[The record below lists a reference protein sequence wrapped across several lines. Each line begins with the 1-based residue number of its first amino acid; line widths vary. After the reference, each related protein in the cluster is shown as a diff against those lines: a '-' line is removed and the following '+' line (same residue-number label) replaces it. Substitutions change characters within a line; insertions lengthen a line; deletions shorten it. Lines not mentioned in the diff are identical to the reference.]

1 MKTKL
6 SVAAMAL
13 LLASCSSNDNDL
25 LPENPVNA
33 TPIQVSQSV
42 QGMVKTRAAVG
53 VGSDV
58 TATVLVA
65 DGSSNNPDAADWA
78 NFSPVLANEVT
89 EDGGQN
95 KLTTRATVSTASFKA
110 GSKATV
116 SLNPILYYHTT
127 SGTKSWLAAV
137 APAGTVSGT
146 TVTIPQTDGEQDVM
160 LADAAE
166 AGSSSSQQKPE
177 LTFKHLTTQLNFEMK
192 LTTQAS
198 GGEWD
203 GQTVSL
209 KKISVQDAQVPA
221 EVNVAPASGKA
232 GVSKWTAAA
241 VMNVGGISSV
251 TLGADAVRV
260 GNPLMIQASGQ
271 VVIDAVISVGG
282 TDITFSNVTIKKADN
297 SADLSTEAGKSHLI
311 TLNVTEPLTPEDAT
325 KMTVTATVT
334 DWVAGD
340 AGKADLN

>member
-65 DGSSNNPDAADWA
+65 DGSSNNADAADWA

-95 KLTTRATVSTASFKA
+95 KLKTRATVSTASFKA

-127 SGTKSWLAAV
+127 TGTKSWLAAV

-160 LADAAE
+160 LADAAA
-166 AGSSSSQQKPE
+166 AGSSSSASEPE

-192 LTTQAS
+192 VTAQN
-198 GGEWD
+198 GGEWTD
-203 GQTVSL
+203 KTISL
-209 KKISVQDAQVPA
+209 KKIRVQKAQVPA
-221 EVNVAPASGKA
+221 EVNVAPTSGEA
-232 GVSKWTAAA
+232 GVSKWTDAAM
-241 VMNVGGISSV
+241 MNVGGISSV
-251 TLGADAVRV
+251 ALGADAVRV

-282 TDITFSNVTIKKADN
+282 TDITFNNVTIKKQDN
-297 SADLSTEAGKSHLI
+297 KTNLSTEAGKSHLI
-311 TLNVTEPLTPEDAT
+311 TLNVTEPLTPADAT

-340 AGKADLN
+340 AGHADLN

>member
-65 DGSSNNPDAADWA
+65 DGSSSNGDAADWA

-177 LTFKHLTTQLNFEMK
+177 LTFKHLTTQFNFEMK
-192 LTTQAS
+192 VTAQN
-198 GGEWD
+198 GGEWTD
-203 GQTVSL
+203 KTISL
-209 KKISVQDAQVPA
+209 KKIRVQKAQVPV

-232 GVSKWTAAA
+232 GVSKWTDAAM
-241 VMNVGGISSV
+241 MNVGGISSV
-251 TLGADAVRV
+251 ALGADAVRV

-282 TDITFSNVTIKKADN
+282 TDITFNNVTIKKQDN
-297 SADLSTEAGKSHLI
+297 KTNLSTEAGKSHLI
-311 TLNVTEPLTPEDAT
+311 TLNVTEPLTPADAT

-340 AGKADLN
+340 AGHADLN

>member
-65 DGSSNNPDAADWA
+65 DGDQAADWTK
-78 NFSPVLANEVT
+78 FSPVLANEVK
-89 EDGGQN
+89 EENGQN
-95 KLTTRATVSTASFKA
+95 KLKTRATVSTASFKA
-110 GSKATV
+110 GSNATV

-127 SGTKSWLAAV
+127 ASTKSWLAAV

-166 AGSSSSQQKPE
+166 AGSSNSASKPE

-192 LTTQAS
+192 VTAKN
-198 GGEWD
+198 GGEWTD
-203 GQTVSL
+203 KTISL
-209 KKISVQDAQVPA
+209 KKISVRGAQVPA
-221 EVNVAPASGKA
+221 EVNVAPASGTA
-232 GVSKWTAAA
+232 GVSKWTDAA
-241 VMNVGGISSV
+241 VMNVAGISNV
-251 TLGADAVRV
+251 ALGADAVRV

-282 TDITFSNVTIKKADN
+282 TDITFNNVTIKKQDDAN
-297 SADLSTEAGKSHLI
+297 LSTVAGKSHLI
-311 TLNVTEPLTPEDAT
+311 TLNVTEPLTP
-325 KMTVTATVT
+325 
-334 DWVAGD
+334 
-340 AGKADLN
+340 

>member
-65 DGSSNNPDAADWA
+65 DGSSNNADAADWA
-78 NFSPVLANEVT
+78 NFSPVLANEVK
-89 EDGGQN
+89 EENGQN
-95 KLTTRATVSTASFKA
+95 KLKTRATVSTASFKA

-116 SLNPILYYHTT
+116 SLNPILYYNTAA
-127 SGTKSWLAAV
+127 STKSWLAAV

-166 AGSSSSQQKPE
+166 AGSSSSQQNPE

-192 LTTQAS
+192 VTAQN
-198 GGEWD
+198 GGEWTD
-203 GQTVSL
+203 KTISL
-209 KKISVQDAQVPA
+209 KKISVQKAQVPA
-221 EVNVAPASGKA
+221 EVNVAPTSGET
-232 GVSKWTAAA
+232 GVSKWTDAAM
-241 VMNVGGISSV
+241 MNVGGISSV

-282 TDITFSNVTIKKADN
+282 TDITFNNVTIKKQDN
-297 SADLSTEAGKSHLI
+297 TTDLSTEAGKSHLI
-311 TLNVTEPLTPEDAT
+311 TLNVTEPLTPADAT

-340 AGKADLN
+340 AGHADLN

>member
-65 DGSSNNPDAADWA
+65 DGSSNNADAADWA
-78 NFSPVLANEVT
+78 NFSPVLANEVK
-89 EDGGQN
+89 EENGQN
-95 KLTTRATVSTASFKA
+95 KLKTRATVSTASFKA

-146 TVTIPQTDGEQDVM
+146 MVTIPQTDGEQDVM
-160 LADAAE
+160 LADAAA
-166 AGSSSSQQKPE
+166 AGSSSSASEPE

-192 LTTQAS
+192 VTAQN
-198 GGEWD
+198 GGEWTD
-203 GQTVSL
+203 KTISL
-209 KKISVQDAQVPA
+209 KKISVRNAQVPV

-232 GVSKWTAAA
+232 GVSKWTDAAM
-241 VMNVGGISSV
+241 MNVGGISSV
-251 TLGADAVRV
+251 ALGADAVRV

-282 TDITFSNVTIKKADN
+282 TDITFNNVTIKKQDN
-297 SADLSTEAGKSHLI
+297 KTNLSTEAGKSHLI
-311 TLNVTEPLTPEDAT
+311 TLNVTEPLTPADAT

-340 AGKADLN
+340 AGHADLN

>member
-65 DGSSNNPDAADWA
+65 DGSSNNADAADWA
-78 NFSPVLANEVT
+78 NFSPVLANEVK
-89 EDGGQN
+89 EESGQN
-95 KLTTRATVSTASFKA
+95 KLKTRATVSTASFKA

-166 AGSSSSQQKPE
+166 AGSSSSASEPE

-192 LTTQAS
+192 VTAQN
-198 GGEWD
+198 GGEWTD
-203 GQTVSL
+203 KTISL
-209 KKISVQDAQVPA
+209 KKIRVQKAQVPA
-221 EVNVAPASGKA
+221 EVNVAPTSGEA
-232 GVSKWTAAA
+232 GVSKWTDAAM
-241 VMNVGGISSV
+241 MNVGGISSV
-251 TLGADAVRV
+251 ALGADAVRV

-282 TDITFSNVTIKKADN
+282 TDITFNNVTIKKQDN
-297 SADLSTEAGKSHLI
+297 KTNLSTEAGKSHLI

-340 AGKADLN
+340 AGHADLN

>member
-65 DGSSNNPDAADWA
+65 DGSSNNADAADWA
-78 NFSPVLANEVT
+78 NFSPVLANEVK
-89 EDGGQN
+89 EENGQN
-95 KLTTRATVSTASFKA
+95 KLKTRATVSTASFKA

-127 SGTKSWLAAV
+127 AGTKSWLAAV

-160 LADAAE
+160 LADAAA
-166 AGSSSSQQKPE
+166 AGSSSSASEPE

-192 LTTQAS
+192 VTAQN
-198 GGEWD
+198 GGEWTD
-203 GQTVSL
+203 KTISL
-209 KKISVQDAQVPA
+209 KKIRVQKAQVPA
-221 EVNVAPASGKA
+221 EVNVAPTSGEA
-232 GVSKWTAAA
+232 GVSKWTDTAM
-241 VMNVGGISSV
+241 MNVGGISSV
-251 TLGADAVRV
+251 ALGADAVRV

-282 TDITFSNVTIKKADN
+282 TDITFNNVTIKKQDN
-297 SADLSTEAGKSHLI
+297 TTNLSTEAGKSHLI
-311 TLNVTEPLTPEDAT
+311 TLNVTEPLTPADAT

-340 AGKADLN
+340 AGHADLN

>member
-65 DGSSNNPDAADWA
+65 DGSSNNADAADWA
-78 NFSPVLANEVT
+78 NFSPVLANEVK
-89 EDGGQN
+89 EESGQN
-95 KLTTRATVSTASFKA
+95 KLKTRATVSTASFKA

-127 SGTKSWLAAV
+127 TGTKSWLAAV

-160 LADAAE
+160 LADAAA
-166 AGSSSSQQKPE
+166 AGSSSSASEPE

-192 LTTQAS
+192 VTAQN
-198 GGEWD
+198 GGEWTD
-203 GQTVSL
+203 KTISL
-209 KKISVQDAQVPA
+209 KKISVRNAQVPV

-232 GVSKWTAAA
+232 GVSKWTDAAM
-241 VMNVGGISSV
+241 MNVGGISSV
-251 TLGADAVRV
+251 ALGADAVRV

-282 TDITFSNVTIKKADN
+282 TDITFNNVTIKKQDN
-297 SADLSTEAGKSHLI
+297 TTDLSTEAGKSHLI

-340 AGKADLN
+340 AGHADLN

>member
-65 DGSSNNPDAADWA
+65 DGSSSNGDAADWA
-78 NFSPVLANEVT
+78 NFSPVLANEVK

-95 KLTTRATVSTASFKA
+95 KLKTRATVSTASFKA
-110 GSKATV
+110 GLKATV

-127 SGTKSWLAAV
+127 TGTKSWLAAV

-160 LADAAE
+160 LADAAA
-166 AGSSSSQQKPE
+166 AGSSSSASEPE

-192 LTTQAS
+192 VTAQN
-198 GGEWD
+198 GGEWTD
-203 GQTVSL
+203 KTISL
-209 KKISVQDAQVPA
+209 KKISVRNAQVPV

-232 GVSKWTAAA
+232 GVSKWTDAAM
-241 VMNVGGISSV
+241 MNVGGISSV
-251 TLGADAVRV
+251 ALGADAVRV

-282 TDITFSNVTIKKADN
+282 TDITFNNVTIKKQDN
-297 SADLSTEAGKSHLI
+297 KTNLSTEAGKSHLI

-334 DWVAGD
+334 DWVAGE
-340 AGKADLN
+340 AGHADLN

>member
-65 DGSSNNPDAADWA
+65 DGSSNNADAADWA

-127 SGTKSWLAAV
+127 ASTKSWLAAV

-160 LADAAE
+160 LADAAA
-166 AGSSSSQQKPE
+166 AGSSSSKQSPE

-192 LTTQAS
+192 VTAQN
-198 GGEWD
+198 GGEWA
-203 GQTVSL
+203 GQTISL
-209 KKISVQDAQVPA
+209 KKISVQKAQVPA
-221 EVNVAPASGKA
+221 EVNVAPTSGEA
-232 GVSKWTAAA
+232 GVSKWTDVAM
-241 VMNVGGISSV
+241 MNVGGISSV
-251 TLGADAVRV
+251 ALGADAVRV

-282 TDITFSNVTIKKADN
+282 TDITFNNVTIKKQDN
-297 SADLSTEAGKSHLI
+297 TTDLSTEAGKSHLI
-311 TLNVTEPLTPEDAT
+311 TLNVTEPLTPADAT

-340 AGKADLN
+340 AGHADLN

>member
-65 DGSSNNPDAADWA
+65 DGSSNNADAADWA
-78 NFSPVLANEVT
+78 NFSPVLANEVK
-89 EDGGQN
+89 EENGQN
-95 KLTTRATVSTASFKA
+95 KLKTRATVSTASFKA

-127 SGTKSWLAAV
+127 TGTKSWLAAV

-166 AGSSSSQQKPE
+166 AGSSSSASEPE

-192 LTTQAS
+192 VTAQN
-198 GGEWD
+198 GGEWTD
-203 GQTVSL
+203 KTISL
-209 KKISVQDAQVPA
+209 KKISVRNAQVPV

-232 GVSKWTAAA
+232 GVSKWTDAAM
-241 VMNVGGISSV
+241 MNVGGISSV
-251 TLGADAVRV
+251 ALGADAVRV

-282 TDITFSNVTIKKADN
+282 TDITFNNVTIKKQDN
-297 SADLSTEAGKSHLI
+297 TTDLSTEAGKSHLI

-340 AGKADLN
+340 AGHADLN

>member
-65 DGSSNNPDAADWA
+65 DGSSNNADAADWA

-89 EDGGQN
+89 EESGQN

-127 SGTKSWLAAV
+127 TGTKSWLAAV

-166 AGSSSSQQKPE
+166 AGSSSSKQSPE

-192 LTTQAS
+192 VTAQN
-198 GGEWD
+198 GGEWS
-203 GQTVSL
+203 GQTISL
-209 KKISVQDAQVPA
+209 KKISVRNAQVPV

-232 GVSKWTAAA
+232 GVSKWTDAAM
-241 VMNVGGISSV
+241 MNVGGISSV
-251 TLGADAVRV
+251 ALGADAVRV

-282 TDITFSNVTIKKADN
+282 TDITFNNVTIKKQDN
-297 SADLSTEAGKSHLI
+297 TTNLSTAAGKSHLI

-340 AGKADLN
+340 AGHADLN

>member
-65 DGSSNNPDAADWA
+65 DGSSNNADVADWA
-78 NFSPVLANEVT
+78 NFSPVLANEVK
-89 EDGGQN
+89 EENGQN
-95 KLTTRATVSTASFKA
+95 KLKTRATVSTASFKA

-127 SGTKSWLAAV
+127 ASTKSWLAAV

-160 LADAAE
+160 LADAAA
-166 AGSSSSQQKPE
+166 AGSSSSASEPE

-192 LTTQAS
+192 VTAQN
-198 GGEWD
+198 GGEWTD
-203 GQTVSL
+203 KTISL
-209 KKISVQDAQVPA
+209 KKIRVQKAQVPA
-221 EVNVAPASGKA
+221 EVNVAPTSGEA
-232 GVSKWTAAA
+232 GVSKWTDAAM
-241 VMNVGGISSV
+241 MNVGGISSV
-251 TLGADAVRV
+251 ALGADAVRV

-282 TDITFSNVTIKKADN
+282 TDITFNNVTIKKQDN
-297 SADLSTEAGKSHLI
+297 KTNLSTEAGKSHLI
-311 TLNVTEPLTPEDAT
+311 TLNVTEPLTPADAT

-340 AGKADLN
+340 AGHADLN

>member
-42 QGMVKTRAAVG
+42 QGMVKTRRAVG

-65 DGSSNNPDAADWA
+65 DGSSNNADAADWA
-78 NFSPVLANEVT
+78 NFSPVLANEVK
-89 EDGGQN
+89 EESGQN
-95 KLTTRATVSTASFKA
+95 KLKTRATVSTASFKA

-127 SGTKSWLAAV
+127 AGTKSWLAAV

-160 LADAAE
+160 LADAAA
-166 AGSSSSQQKPE
+166 AGSSSSASEPE

-192 LTTQAS
+192 VTAQN
-198 GGEWD
+198 GGEWTD
-203 GQTVSL
+203 KTISL
-209 KKISVQDAQVPA
+209 KKISVRNAQVPV

-232 GVSKWTAAA
+232 GVSKWTDAAM
-241 VMNVGGISSV
+241 MNVGGISSV
-251 TLGADAVRV
+251 ALGADAVRV

-282 TDITFSNVTIKKADN
+282 TDITFNNVTIKKQDN
-297 SADLSTEAGKSHLI
+297 KTNLSTEAGKSHLI

-334 DWVAGD
+334 DWVAGE
-340 AGKADLN
+340 AGHADLN

>member
-13 LLASCSSNDNDL
+13 LLASCSSNDSDL

-33 TPIQVSQSV
+33 TPIQVLQSV

-65 DGSSNNPDAADWA
+65 DGSSNNADAADWA
-78 NFSPVLANEVT
+78 NFSPVLANKIENQ
-89 EDGGQN
+89 EGAN
-95 KLTTRATVSTASFKA
+95 KLTARATVSTASFKA
-110 GSKATV
+110 GSKAAV
-116 SLNPILYYHTT
+116 SLNPILYYNTT
-127 SGTKSWLAAV
+127 ASTKSWLAAV

-160 LADAAE
+160 LANSVT
-166 AGSSSSQQKPE
+166 AGSSSSTSNPD

-192 LTTQAS
+192 LTSQA
-198 GGEWD
+198 GGEWTD
-203 GQTVSL
+203 KTISL
-209 KKISVQDAQVPA
+209 KKISVQKAQVPA
-221 EVNVAPASGKA
+221 EVNVAPTSGEA
-232 GVSKWTAAA
+232 GVSKWTDAAM
-241 VMNVGGISSV
+241 MNVGGISSV
-251 TLGADAVRV
+251 ALGADAVRV

-282 TDITFSNVTIKKADN
+282 TDITFNNVTIKKQDN
-297 SADLSTEAGKSHLI
+297 KTDLSTEAGRSHLI
-311 TLNVTEPLTPEDAT
+311 PLNVTEPLTPEDAT

-340 AGKADLN
+340 AGHADLN

>member
-65 DGSSNNPDAADWA
+65 DGDQAADWTK
-78 NFSPVLANEVT
+78 FSPVLANEVK

-110 GSKATV
+110 DSKATV

-127 SGTKSWLAAV
+127 ASTKSWLAAV

-177 LTFKHLTTQLNFEMK
+177 LTFKLLTTQLNFEMK

-198 GGEWD
+198 GGEWS

-232 GVSKWTAAA
+232 GVSKWTDAA

-251 TLGADAVRV
+251 ALGADAVRV

-282 TDITFSNVTIKKADN
+282 TDITFSNVTIKKQDN
-297 SADLSTEAGKSHLI
+297 TTDLSTEAGKSHLI
-311 TLNVTEPLTPEDAT
+311 TLNVTEPLTP

>member
-65 DGSSNNPDAADWA
+65 DGDQAADWTK
-78 NFSPVLANEVT
+78 FSPVLANEVK

-127 SGTKSWLAAV
+127 TGTKSWLAAV

-166 AGSSSSQQKPE
+166 AGSSNSASNPE

-198 GGEWD
+198 GGEWTD
-203 GQTVSL
+203 KTISL

-232 GVSKWTAAA
+232 GVSKWTDAA

-251 TLGADAVRV
+251 ALGADAVRV

-282 TDITFSNVTIKKADN
+282 TDITFSNVTIKKQDN
-297 SADLSTEAGKSHLI
+297 TTNLSTEAVGH
-311 TLNVTEPLTPEDAT
+311 T
-325 KMTVTATVT
+325 
-334 DWVAGD
+334 
-340 AGKADLN
+340 

>member
-65 DGSSNNPDAADWA
+65 DGDQAADWTK
-78 NFSPVLANEVT
+78 FSPVLANEVK

-198 GGEWD
+198 GGEWS

-232 GVSKWTAAA
+232 GVSKWTDAA

-251 TLGADAVRV
+251 ALGADAVRV

-282 TDITFSNVTIKKADN
+282 TDITFNNVTIKKQDDAN
-297 SADLSTEAGKSHLI
+297 LSTVAGKSHLI

-340 AGKADLN
+340 AGHADLN

>member
-65 DGSSNNPDAADWA
+65 DGSSNNADAADWA

-127 SGTKSWLAAV
+127 ASTKSWLAAV

-160 LADAAE
+160 LADAAA
-166 AGSSSSQQKPE
+166 AGSSSSKQSPE

-192 LTTQAS
+192 VTAQN
-198 GGEWD
+198 GGEWA
-203 GQTVSL
+203 GQTISL
-209 KKISVQDAQVPA
+209 KKISVQKAQVPA
-221 EVNVAPASGKA
+221 EVNVAPTSGEA
-232 GVSKWTAAA
+232 GVSKWTDAAM
-241 VMNVGGISSV
+241 MNVGGISSV
-251 TLGADAVRV
+251 ALGADAVRV

-282 TDITFSNVTIKKADN
+282 TDITFSNVTIKKQDN
-297 SADLSTEAGKSHLI
+297 TTDLSTEAGKSHLI
-311 TLNVTEPLTPEDAT
+311 TLNVTEPLTPADAT

-340 AGKADLN
+340 AGHADLN

>member
-65 DGSSNNPDAADWA
+65 DGSSNNADAADWA

-127 SGTKSWLAAV
+127 ASTKSWLAAV

-160 LADAAE
+160 LADAAA
-166 AGSSSSQQKPE
+166 AGSSSSKQSPE

-192 LTTQAS
+192 VTAQN
-198 GGEWD
+198 GGEWA
-203 GQTVSL
+203 GQTISL
-209 KKISVQDAQVPA
+209 KKISVQKAQVPA
-221 EVNVAPASGKA
+221 EVNVAPTSGEA
-232 GVSKWTAAA
+232 GVSKWTDAAM
-241 VMNVGGISSV
+241 MNVGGISSV
-251 TLGADAVRV
+251 ALGADAVRV

-282 TDITFSNVTIKKADN
+282 TDITFNNVTIKKQDN
-297 SADLSTEAGKSHLI
+297 TTDLSTEAGKSHLI
-311 TLNVTEPLTPEDAT
+311 TLNVTEPLTPADAT

-340 AGKADLN
+340 AGHADLN

>member
-65 DGSSNNPDAADWA
+65 DGSSNNADAADWA
-78 NFSPVLANEVT
+78 NFSPVLANEVK
-89 EDGGQN
+89 EESGQN
-95 KLTTRATVSTASFKA
+95 KLKTRATVSTASFKA

-127 SGTKSWLAAV
+127 AGTKSWLAAV

-160 LADAAE
+160 LADAAA
-166 AGSSSSQQKPE
+166 AGSSSSASEPE

-192 LTTQAS
+192 VTAQN
-198 GGEWD
+198 GGEWTD
-203 GQTVSL
+203 KTISL
-209 KKISVQDAQVPA
+209 KKISVRNAQVPV

-232 GVSKWTAAA
+232 GVSKWTDAAM
-241 VMNVGGISSV
+241 MNVGGISSV
-251 TLGADAVRV
+251 ALGADAVRV

-282 TDITFSNVTIKKADN
+282 TDITFNNVTIKKQDN
-297 SADLSTEAGKSHLI
+297 TTDLSTEAGKSHLI

-334 DWVAGD
+334 DWVAGE
-340 AGKADLN
+340 AGHADLN

>member
-13 LLASCSSNDNDL
+13 LLASCSSNDSDL

-33 TPIQVSQSV
+33 TPIQVLQSV

-65 DGSSNNPDAADWA
+65 DGSSNNADAADWA
-78 NFSPVLANEVT
+78 NFSPVLANKIENQ
-89 EDGGQN
+89 EGAN
-95 KLTTRATVSTASFKA
+95 KLTARATVSTASFKA
-110 GSKATV
+110 GSKAAV
-116 SLNPILYYHTT
+116 SLNPILYYNTT
-127 SGTKSWLAAV
+127 ASTKSWLAAV

-160 LADAAE
+160 LANSVT
-166 AGSSSSQQKPE
+166 AGSSSSTSNPD

-192 LTTQAS
+192 LTSQA
-198 GGEWD
+198 GGEWTD
-203 GQTVSL
+203 KTISL
-209 KKISVQDAQVPA
+209 KKISVQKAQVPA
-221 EVNVAPASGKA
+221 EVNVAPTSGEA
-232 GVSKWTAAA
+232 GVSKWTDAAM
-241 VMNVGGISSV
+241 MNVGGISSV
-251 TLGADAVRV
+251 ALGADAVRV

-282 TDITFSNVTIKKADN
+282 TDITFNNVTIKKQDN
-297 SADLSTEAGKSHLI
+297 KTDLSTEAGRSHLI

-340 AGKADLN
+340 AGHADLN

>member
-65 DGSSNNPDAADWA
+65 DGSSNNADAADWA
-78 NFSPVLANEVT
+78 NFSPVLANEVK

-95 KLTTRATVSTASFKA
+95 KLKTRATVSTASFKA

-127 SGTKSWLAAV
+127 AGTKSWLAAV

-160 LADAAE
+160 LADAAA
-166 AGSSSSQQKPE
+166 AGSSSSASEPE

-192 LTTQAS
+192 VTAQN
-198 GGEWD
+198 GGEWTD
-203 GQTVSL
+203 KTISL
-209 KKISVQDAQVPA
+209 KKISVRNAQVPV

-232 GVSKWTAAA
+232 GVSKWTDAAM
-241 VMNVGGISSV
+241 MNVGGISSV
-251 TLGADAVRV
+251 ALGADAVRV

-282 TDITFSNVTIKKADN
+282 TDITFNNVTIKKQDN
-297 SADLSTEAGKSHLI
+297 KTNLSTEAGKSHLI
-311 TLNVTEPLTPEDAT
+311 TLNVTEPLTPADAT

-340 AGKADLN
+340 AGHADLN

>member
-65 DGSSNNPDAADWA
+65 DGSSNNADAADWV
-78 NFSPVLANEVT
+78 NFSPVLANEVK
-89 EDGGQN
+89 EESGQN
-95 KLTTRATVSTASFKA
+95 KLKTRATVSTASFKA

-127 SGTKSWLAAV
+127 TGTKSWLAAV

-160 LADAAE
+160 LADAAA
-166 AGSSSSQQKPE
+166 AGSSSSASEPE

-192 LTTQAS
+192 VTAQN
-198 GGEWD
+198 GGEWTD
-203 GQTVSL
+203 KTISL
-209 KKISVQDAQVPA
+209 KKISVRNAQVPV

-232 GVSKWTAAA
+232 GVSKWTDAAM
-241 VMNVGGISSV
+241 MNVGGISSV
-251 TLGADAVRV
+251 ALGADAVRV

-282 TDITFSNVTIKKADN
+282 TDITFNNVTIKKQDN
-297 SADLSTEAGKSHLI
+297 TTNLSTEAGKSHLI
-311 TLNVTEPLTPEDAT
+311 TLNVTEPLTPADAT

-340 AGKADLN
+340 AGHADLN

>member
-65 DGSSNNPDAADWA
+65 DGSSSNGDAADWA
-78 NFSPVLANEVT
+78 NFSPVLANEVK

-95 KLTTRATVSTASFKA
+95 KLKTRATVSTASFKA

-127 SGTKSWLAAV
+127 ASTKSWLAAV

-160 LADAAE
+160 LADAAA
-166 AGSSSSQQKPE
+166 AGSSSSASEPE

-192 LTTQAS
+192 VTAQN
-198 GGEWD
+198 GGEWTD
-203 GQTVSL
+203 KTISL
-209 KKISVQDAQVPA
+209 KKISVQKAQVPA
-221 EVNVAPASGKA
+221 EVNVAPTSGEA
-232 GVSKWTAAA
+232 GVSKWTDAAM
-241 VMNVGGISSV
+241 MNVGGISSV
-251 TLGADAVRV
+251 ALGADAVRV

-282 TDITFSNVTIKKADN
+282 TDITFNNVTIKKQDN
-297 SADLSTEAGKSHLI
+297 KTNLSTEAGKSHLI
-311 TLNVTEPLTPEDAT
+311 TLNVTEPLTPADAT

-340 AGKADLN
+340 AGHADLN

>member
-13 LLASCSSNDNDL
+13 SLASCSSNDNDL

-65 DGSSNNPDAADWA
+65 DGSSNNADAADWA
-78 NFSPVLANEVT
+78 NFSPVLANEVK
-89 EDGGQN
+89 EENGQN
-95 KLTTRATVSTASFKA
+95 KLKTRATVSTASFKA
-110 GSKATV
+110 GSNATV
-116 SLNPILYYHTT
+116 SLNPILYYNTAA
-127 SGTKSWLAAV
+127 STKSWLAAV

-166 AGSSSSQQKPE
+166 AGSSSSASEPE

-192 LTTQAS
+192 VTAKN
-198 GGEWD
+198 GGEWTD
-203 GQTVSL
+203 KTISL
-209 KKISVQDAQVPA
+209 KKISVRGAQVPA
-221 EVNVAPASGKA
+221 EVNVAPASGTA
-232 GVSKWTAAA
+232 GVSKWTDAA
-241 VMNVGGISSV
+241 VMNVAGISNV
-251 TLGADAVRV
+251 ALGADAVRV

-282 TDITFSNVTIKKADN
+282 TDITFNNVTIKKQDDAN
-297 SADLSTEAGKSHLI
+297 LSTVAGKSHLI

-340 AGKADLN
+340 AGHADLN

>member
-65 DGSSNNPDAADWA
+65 DGSSSNGDAADWA
-78 NFSPVLANEVT
+78 NFSPVLANEVK

-95 KLTTRATVSTASFKA
+95 KLKTRATVSTASFKA

-127 SGTKSWLAAV
+127 TGTKSWLAAV

-160 LADAAE
+160 LADAAA
-166 AGSSSSQQKPE
+166 AGSSSSASEPE

-192 LTTQAS
+192 VTAQN
-198 GGEWD
+198 GGEWTD
-203 GQTVSL
+203 KTISL
-209 KKISVQDAQVPA
+209 KKISVRNAQVPV

-232 GVSKWTAAA
+232 GVSKWTDAAM
-241 VMNVGGISSV
+241 MNVGGISSV
-251 TLGADAVRV
+251 ALGADAVRV

-282 TDITFSNVTIKKADN
+282 TDITFNNVTIKKQDN
-297 SADLSTEAGKSHLI
+297 KTNLSTEAGKSHLI

-334 DWVAGD
+334 DWVAGE
-340 AGKADLN
+340 AGHADLN

>member
-65 DGSSNNPDAADWA
+65 DGSSNNADAADWA

-127 SGTKSWLAAV
+127 ASTKSWLAAV

-160 LADAAE
+160 LADAAA
-166 AGSSSSQQKPE
+166 AGSSSSKQSPE

-192 LTTQAS
+192 VTAQN
-198 GGEWD
+198 GGEWA
-203 GQTVSL
+203 GQTISL
-209 KKISVQDAQVPA
+209 KKISVQKAQVPA
-221 EVNVAPASGKA
+221 EVNVAPTSGEA
-232 GVSKWTAAA
+232 DVSKWTDAAM
-241 VMNVGGISSV
+241 MNVGGISSV
-251 TLGADAVRV
+251 ALGADAVRV

-282 TDITFSNVTIKKADN
+282 TDITFNNVTIKKQDN
-297 SADLSTEAGKSHLI
+297 TTDLSTEAGKSHLI
-311 TLNVTEPLTPEDAT
+311 TLNVTEPLTPADAT

-340 AGKADLN
+340 AGHADLN

>member
-65 DGSSNNPDAADWA
+65 DGSSNNADAADWA
-78 NFSPVLANEVT
+78 NFSPVLANEVK
-89 EDGGQN
+89 EENGQN
-95 KLTTRATVSTASFKA
+95 KLKTRATVSTASFKA

-127 SGTKSWLAAV
+127 AGTKSWLAAV

-166 AGSSSSQQKPE
+166 AGSSSSASNPE

-192 LTTQAS
+192 VTAQN
-198 GGEWD
+198 GGEWTD
-203 GQTVSL
+203 KTISL
-209 KKISVQDAQVPA
+209 KKISVRNAQVPV

-232 GVSKWTAAA
+232 GVSS
-241 VMNVGGISSV
+241 ISSV
-251 TLGADAVRV
+251 ALGADAVRV

-282 TDITFSNVTIKKADN
+282 TDITFNNVTIKKQDN
-297 SADLSTEAGKSHLI
+297 TTDLSTEAGKSHLI

-340 AGKADLN
+340 AGHADLN

>member
-65 DGSSNNPDAADWA
+65 DGSSNNADAADWA

-95 KLTTRATVSTASFKA
+95 KLKTRAPVSTASFKA

-160 LADAAE
+160 LADAAA
-166 AGSSSSQQKPE
+166 AGSSSSASEPE

-192 LTTQAS
+192 VTAQN
-198 GGEWD
+198 GGEWTD
-203 GQTVSL
+203 KTISL
-209 KKISVQDAQVPA
+209 KKIRVQKAQVPA

-232 GVSKWTAAA
+232 GVSKWTDAAM
-241 VMNVGGISSV
+241 MNVGGISSV
-251 TLGADAVRV
+251 ALGADAVRV

-282 TDITFSNVTIKKADN
+282 TDITFNNVTIKKQDN
-297 SADLSTEAGKSHLI
+297 KTNLSTEAGKSHLI
-311 TLNVTEPLTPEDAT
+311 TLNVTEPLTPADAT

-340 AGKADLN
+340 AGHADLN

>member
-65 DGSSNNPDAADWA
+65 DGDQAADWTK
-78 NFSPVLANEVT
+78 FSPVLANEVK

-116 SLNPILYYHTT
+116 SLTRFFITIRPPARSL
-127 SGTKSWLAAV
+127 GWRLWLLRERLAV
-137 APAGTVSGT
+137 
-146 TVTIPQTDGEQDVM
+146 Q
-160 LADAAE
+160 
-166 AGSSSSQQKPE
+166 
-177 LTFKHLTTQLNFEMK
+177 
-192 LTTQAS
+192 
-198 GGEWD
+198 
-203 GQTVSL
+203 
-209 KKISVQDAQVPA
+209 
-221 EVNVAPASGKA
+221 
-232 GVSKWTAAA
+232 
-241 VMNVGGISSV
+241 
-251 TLGADAVRV
+251 R
-260 GNPLMIQASGQ
+260 
-271 VVIDAVISVGG
+271 
-282 TDITFSNVTIKKADN
+282 
-297 SADLSTEAGKSHLI
+297 
-311 TLNVTEPLTPEDAT
+311 
-325 KMTVTATVT
+325 
-334 DWVAGD
+334 
-340 AGKADLN
+340 

>member
-13 LLASCSSNDNDL
+13 LLASCSSNDNEL

-65 DGSSNNPDAADWA
+65 DGSSNNADAADWA
-78 NFSPVLANEVT
+78 NFSPVLANEVK
-89 EDGGQN
+89 EESGQN
-95 KLTTRATVSTASFKA
+95 KLKTRATVSTASFKA

-127 SGTKSWLAAV
+127 AGTKSWLAAV

-160 LADAAE
+160 LADAAA
-166 AGSSSSQQKPE
+166 AGSSSSASEPE

-192 LTTQAS
+192 VTAQN
-198 GGEWD
+198 GGEWTD
-203 GQTVSL
+203 KTISL
-209 KKISVQDAQVPA
+209 KKISVRNAQVPV

-232 GVSKWTAAA
+232 GVSKWTDAAM
-241 VMNVGGISSV
+241 MNVGGISSV
-251 TLGADAVRV
+251 ALGADAVRV

-282 TDITFSNVTIKKADN
+282 TDITFNNVTIKKQDN
-297 SADLSTEAGKSHLI
+297 KTNLSTEAGKSHLI

-334 DWVAGD
+334 DWVAGE
-340 AGKADLN
+340 AGHADLN